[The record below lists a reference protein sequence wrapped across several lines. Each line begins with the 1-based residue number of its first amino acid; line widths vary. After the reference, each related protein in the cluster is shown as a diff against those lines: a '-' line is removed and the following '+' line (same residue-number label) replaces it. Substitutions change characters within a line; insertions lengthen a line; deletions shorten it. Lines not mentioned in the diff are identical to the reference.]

1 LTRRHAEPAGFC
13 GRGRGRWSLGTNP
26 GGPRLT
32 RVCRC
37 TRPGA
42 AGARVRSP
50 ARTDTYHTATTQHN
64 SNNTPN
70 PWGRRTDAA
79 AGAARRDHPAGAC
92 RSAVAGHDPP
102 GGSVAGYP
110 HDGRMVDALALAAE
124 EGRGHAAKCP
134 GEALAAGDPGMSEWG
149 NPPGARPGT
158 WSAISKR
165 APGELKHLST
175 PRNRED
181 SLSSGERTGRS
192 PNPCGGIACRRCQE
206 GVGRVGWRGR
216 QPPRSAGTFEPKTAG
231 TGHRRG

>member
-1 LTRRHAEPAGFC
+1 MSARPRALHSNIHNHTTTQTRAD
-13 GRGRGRWSLGTNP
+13 P
-26 GGPRLT
+26 GGAGLT
-32 RVCRC
+32 GQR
-37 TRPGA
+37 
-42 AGARVRSP
+42 
-50 ARTDTYHTATTQHN
+50 
-64 SNNTPN
+64 
-70 PWGRRTDAA
+70 
-79 AGAARRDHPAGAC
+79 GAARRDHPAGAC
-92 RSAVAGHDPP
+92 RSAGAVTRIPEGTY
-102 GGSVAGYP
+102 AGYP
-110 HDGRMVDALALAAE
+110 QDGRMVDALALAAE

-158 WSAISKR
+158 SGAIPER

-192 PNPCGGIACRRCQE
+192 PNPAGAIACRRCQE

-216 QPPRSAGTFEPKTAG
+216 QPPRRTSILEPKTAG

>member
-1 LTRRHAEPAGFC
+1 VSARPRALTR
-13 GRGRGRWSLGTNP
+13 TI
-26 GGPRLT
+26 
-32 RVCRC
+32 
-37 TRPGA
+37 
-42 AGARVRSP
+42 
-50 ARTDTYHTATTQHN
+50 QQ
-64 SNNTPN
+64 SNNTKA
-70 PWGRRTDAA
+70 TT
-79 AGAARRDHPAGAC
+79 HK
-92 RSAVAGHDPP
+92 PP
-102 GGSVAGYP
+102 GGVGPTRQEVRPDGTIPLARAGLRSQVTILPEGNAAGYP

>member
-1 LTRRHAEPAGFC
+1 MLVSGRPRALQSNIEHRNTQTTHRGTAQAGQ
-13 GRGRGRWSLGTNP
+13 RG
-26 GGPRLT
+26 
-32 RVCRC
+32 
-37 TRPGA
+37 GA
-42 AGARVRSP
+42 AADGTIPLARAGLLSRP
-50 ARTDTYHTATTQHN
+50 RQ
-64 SNNTPN
+64 TPD
-70 PWGRRTDAA
+70 GRRS
-79 AGAARRDHPAGAC
+79 RN
-92 RSAVAGHDPP
+92 
-102 GGSVAGYP
+102 P

-134 GEALAAGDPGMSEWG
+134 GEALAAGDPGVSEWG

-158 WSAISKR
+158 LGAIPKR

-192 PNPCGGIACRRCQE
+192 PNPAGAIACRRCLR

-216 QPPRSAGTFEPKTAG
+216 QPPRRAHTCEPKTAG

>member
-1 LTRRHAEPAGFC
+1 VRRDGSCSLARAHGKATDKQNTQADTHVAPHGDAGRRDRGCGQAGPSRWRVPVCGGGSRFPAG
-13 GRGRGRWSLGTNP
+13 N
-26 GGPRLT
+26 
-32 RVCRC
+32 
-37 TRPGA
+37 
-42 AGARVRSP
+42 
-50 ARTDTYHTATTQHN
+50 D
-64 SNNTPN
+64 
-70 PWGRRTDAA
+70 
-79 AGAARRDHPAGAC
+79 
-92 RSAVAGHDPP
+92 
-102 GGSVAGYP
+102 AGYP

-158 WSAISKR
+158 WGAIPKR

-192 PNPCGGIACRRCQE
+192 PNPTGAKACRRCQE

-216 QPPRSAGTFEPKTAG
+216 QPPRSARTVEPKTAG

>member
-1 LTRRHAEPAGFC
+1 
-13 GRGRGRWSLGTNP
+13 
-26 GGPRLT
+26 
-32 RVCRC
+32 
-37 TRPGA
+37 
-42 AGARVRSP
+42 
-50 ARTDTYHTATTQHN
+50 
-64 SNNTPN
+64 
-70 PWGRRTDAA
+70 
-79 AGAARRDHPAGAC
+79 
-92 RSAVAGHDPP
+92 
-102 GGSVAGYP
+102 
-110 HDGRMVDALALAAE
+110 MVDALALAAE

-192 PNPCGGIACRRCQE
+192 PNPAGAIACRRCLR

-216 QPPRSAGTFEPKTAG
+216 QPPRRRVTFEPKTAG